1 MKIEF
6 KKIKE
11 SNVIAIGGMIAAGK
25 TTLIHN
31 LSKLLNC
38 SVIEEIDHNDEIQT
52 VLLRA
57 LYEKKNV
64 VAPAVF
70 QLYFF
75 LTRFEN
81 YKKAASSTDD
91 FFLVDRTVFEDRL
104 FAHRNMAKDPI
115 TFGFYDVLWTNKIQE
130 LIYSVGIPKL
140 YIIIDIE
147 WELFKERLFERER
160 KIETDNYKLN
170 EEYFKN
176 LWSGYTDYLVQICQ
190 TYGIDYIVVSASDE
204 QEIKLDKI
212 MKYLSTKN

>member
-1 MKIEF
+1 MKTEF
-6 KKIKE
+6 KKIKQ

-31 LSKLLNC
+31 LAKKLDC
-38 SVIEEIDHNDEIQT
+38 DVIEEIDPSDEIQA
-52 VLLRA
+52 VLLKA
-57 LYEKKNV
+57 LYEKKND

-81 YKKAASSTDD
+81 YKKATENNN

-104 FAHRNMAKDPI
+104 FAHRNMAKDPV
-115 TFGFYDVLWTNKIQE
+115 TFGFYDALWTNKIQE

-147 WELFKERLFERER
+147 WELFKERLFERDR
-160 KIETDNYKLN
+160 NIETDNYKIN
-170 EEYFKN
+170 EIYFKN
-176 LWSGYTDYLVQICQ
+176 LWEGYTEYLVQICK
-190 TYGIDYIVVSASDE
+190 TYGINYIVVNASDE
-204 QEIKLDKI
+204 QDVKLKKIIDYLNSEI
-212 MKYLSTKN
+212 